1 MKPFSQMVV
10 FTKMLLFLK
19 QTAKG
24 ITQNN
29 GLMQNVRSALLVPFF
44 FVLNAEN
51 SGRWQQEFFITSHI
65 EMQQVVNDYLE

>member
-29 GLMQNVRSALLVPFF
+29 GLMQNVRSALLVPLF

-51 SGRWQQEFFITSHI
+51 SGRWQQEFFITSHT
-65 EMQQVVNDYLE
+65 EMQQVVNDHLE

>member
-1 MKPFSQMVV
+1 MKPLNQMAV
-10 FTKMLLFLK
+10 FTKMQLFLK
-19 QTAKG
+19 RTEKG

-51 SGRWQQEFFITSHI
+51 SGRWEQEFFITSHTQM
-65 EMQQVVNDYLE
+65 EQVVNDHLE